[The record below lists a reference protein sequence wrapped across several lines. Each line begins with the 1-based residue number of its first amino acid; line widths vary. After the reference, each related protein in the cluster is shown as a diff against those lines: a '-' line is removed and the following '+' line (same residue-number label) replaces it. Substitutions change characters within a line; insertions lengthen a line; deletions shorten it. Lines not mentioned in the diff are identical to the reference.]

1 MADPKYA
8 NLVGIAYDQPD
19 VYETKDLPEADQNA
33 EIFEEES
40 DSIERLHISATNA
53 LSKFKG
59 KRLDASRVD
68 FSDRLGKQS
77 RTGYDARYGDWELA
91 GDGEKETPIQKY
103 QRLQCEVKELL
114 DEVANL
120 KETAKDE
127 TNKQSCIVV
136 GRHAQDLVQQL
147 TEMRLEEQLGVE
159 LVASLSDPQGAQIKK
174 LLSQLEQ
181 FQAKRGGGDHHSK
194 GEGVG
199 SEVKFQ
205 MMLRPGHAQLAQ
217 TARLAD
223 LEQRLARVEQAVGN
237 TPAKLSRLGLG
248 EGSLMT
254 TTQQLAGRAALLDAA
269 ALDAAET
276 RLSSLLT
283 KLDQV
288 AEKTAA
294 ITGSSDPDRDKKI
307 NELYELAKKAEYLSL
322 TLPQTLDRLIAL
334 QNLHQ
339 QGGEFAKSLSE
350 MESVQVQLA
359 AKMRANSELLASVEE
374 GLKTNFTTIKTDL
387 ESLDSRIKGL
397 SSKK

>member
-19 VYETKDLPEADQNA
+19 LYETKDLPEADQNA

-181 FQAKRGGGDHHSK
+181 FQAKRGGGDHSK

-359 AKMRANSELLASVEE
+359 AKMRANSELLGSVEE